1 MIEAADPRETRPGR
15 RSLMDDGTF
24 AARLDHLFRTV
35 HPQGRGEY
43 SYREVAKA
51 IDDRHGPTISASYLN
66 QLRTGVK
73 DNPTKRHIEALATFF
88 GVPAAYF
95 FDDGAAARI
104 DAELDLLAALRDSG
118 VRQIAMRAAGLPPQG
133 LESVRQIIELARSV
147 SGLQDGDDAGTATR
161 DGSPG
166 PE

>member
-1 MIEAADPRETRPGR
+1 
-15 RSLMDDGTF
+15 
-24 AARLDHLFRTV
+24 V

-51 IDDRHGPTISASYLN
+51 IEDRHGPTISASYLN

-95 FDDGAAARI
+95 FDDDAAARI

-147 SGLQDGDDAGTATR
+147 SGLQDGDDTISTGDAGTAAGPDDVSG
-161 DGSPG
+161 DGSPE
-166 PE
+166 PA

>member
-1 MIEAADPRETRPGR
+1 MANGTPRHPGTPE
-15 RSLMDDGTF
+15 SQAPAGTSF

-35 HPQGRGEY
+35 HPQGRGEF

-51 IDDRHGPTISASYLN
+51 IDDRHGPTTISASYLN

-73 DNPTKRHIEALATFF
+73 DNPTKRHIEALAEFF
-88 GVPAAYF
+88 GVPVAYF
-95 FDDGAAARI
+95 FDDAATARI
-104 DAELDLLAALRDSG
+104 DAELELLAALRDTG

-147 SGLQDGDDAGTATR
+147 SGLEAGGTPGTPDAA
-161 DGSPG
+161 PG
-166 PE
+166 